1 MTVTTKT
8 GDAMALLHSL
18 DAKKRRPSSYRL
30 LAMIWLVLSLML
42 AVITILLWMFSE
54 APSMNADINNAP
66 LEESS
71 NEVPALALG
80 QKIDSLDELEQSVP
94 PIDFE
99 TVIRD
104 LRDYPK
110 EFVDSRYLKKR
121 KDKWTVQVMNVEQNS
136 IITDYLKQRKDRSKF
151 AYFRFSNDE
160 KQTRYM
166 LTYGVMS
173 SPQEALGAAKLVD
186 FNLPKNIRVIP
197 ESFKRYLSVVDKYER
212 TDKVINLDRN
222 RPRNVKLQPTKHQI
236 PVKAED
242 TSPPKPTSSTGTLA
256 NSNTANATPTN
267 TIREL
272 ANAEQSQLKQ
282 LPPIP
287 SSTEETSVD
296 NDSGDNVNS
305 EVKNTTTATK
315 AATNSTNQAN
325 AKNTTPATNTKA
337 KTDNKSADK
346 QQKTTQAKA
355 TANNSDAKTKNTE
368 NKKPAPKT
376 TKPNNNEKNIK
387 IEEPVSAPAKKQ
399 PEPIRRVPQQFVAP
413 DTPAKEAPKPK
424 EEIVRQPKPFVKQ
437 EASNFAEQNPE

>member
-1 MTVTTKT
+1 
-8 GDAMALLHSL
+8 MALLQTR
-18 DAKKRRPSSYRL
+18 DAKKRPSSYRL

-66 LEESS
+66 LEESNS
-71 NEVPALALG
+71 EVPALALG
-80 QKIDSLDELEQSVP
+80 QNIDSLDELTHNVP

-136 IITDYLKQRKDRSKF
+136 IITDYLKQRKDRDKF

-222 RPRNVKLQPTKHQI
+222 RPRNIKLQPTKHQI
-236 PVKAED
+236 PVKAE
-242 TSPPKPTSSTGTLA
+242 TSQPKPTKSTSAEASADNIPNVNQTR
-256 NSNTANATPTN
+256 TN

-272 ANAEQSQLKQ
+272 AKTNAEQSQSKQ
-282 LPPIP
+282 LPALP
-287 SSTEETSVD
+287 SDETITENDMAD
-296 NDSGDNVNS
+296 NGIDTASNVEKS
-305 EVKNTTTATK
+305 SSIQANTTTTSATK
-315 AATNSTNQAN
+315 
-325 AKNTTPATNTKA
+325 PATNTAKSNQDNKPA
-337 KTDNKSADK
+337 KTQKPQTKPANNNTDSKANKVADNKKSTPK
-346 QQKTTQAKA
+346 ST
-355 TANNSDAKTKNTE
+355 S
-368 NKKPAPKT
+368 KPAQS
-376 TKPNNNEKNIK
+376 KNSGSIK
-387 IEEPVSAPAKKQ
+387 IEEPISTPDKKQ
-399 PEPIRRVPQQFVAP
+399 PEQIRRVPQKFVAP
-413 DTPAKEAPKPK
+413 ETPAKEAPKPK
-424 EEIVRQPKPFVKQ
+424 EEKVRQPKPFVKQ
-437 EASNFAEQNPE
+437 EASNFAEQNPSE

>member
-1 MTVTTKT
+1 
-8 GDAMALLHSL
+8 MALLHSL

-242 TSPPKPTSSTGTLA
+242 TSPPKPTTSSTGTLA
-256 NSNTANATPTN
+256 NSNTANADATPTN

-305 EVKNTTTATK
+305 EAKNTTTATK
-315 AATNSTNQAN
+315 AATNNTNQAN

-368 NKKPAPKT
+368 NTKPAPKT
-376 TKPNNNEKNIK
+376 TKPNNEKNIK
-387 IEEPVSAPAKKQ
+387 IEEPVSTPAKKQ